1 MIFRDKDGNL
11 LNINRKS
18 YYTESEYY
26 NKLLDLKG
34 YRILDLVD
42 EYNTDNLIFEKMNE
56 LMRGTIS
63 SN

>member
-26 NKLLDLKG
+26 NKFYLCICIVNFLQVTSYIIG
-34 YRILDLVD
+34 YVD
-42 EYNTDNLIFEKMNE
+42 D
-56 LMRGTIS
+56 
-63 SN
+63 